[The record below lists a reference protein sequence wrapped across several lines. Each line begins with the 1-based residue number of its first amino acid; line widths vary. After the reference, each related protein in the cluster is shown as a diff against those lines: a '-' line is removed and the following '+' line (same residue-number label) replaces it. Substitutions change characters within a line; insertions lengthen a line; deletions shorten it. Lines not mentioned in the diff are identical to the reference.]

1 MHLTILLSTLAL
13 LISGC
18 DNSYS
23 KYSSS
28 NQGIP
33 QQQLPIEKVKVGMEK
48 ENIER
53 LLGRPHINPFY
64 PQQWTY
70 IYLQNGKQAS
80 KKVIIHF
87 ENDKVS
93 RVQHG

>member
-1 MHLTILLSTLAL
+1 MYLTILLSALTL

-18 DNSYS
+18 DNSHS

-33 QQQLPIEKVKVGMEK
+33 QQQLPVDEVKIGMK
-48 ENIER
+48 KNTVQQ
-53 LLGRPHINPFY
+53 LLGNPHINPFY

-70 IYLQNGKQAS
+70 IYLQNGKQAN

-87 ENDKVS
+87 KNDKVNS
-93 RVQHG
+93 VQYS